1 MDDDERRA
9 ARDDL
14 LGIYLNDHRAGAAFG
29 VSLARRSARS
39 NAGTPLGDFLEHL
52 SAEIGEDRDAL
63 EKVMADVGVDVDRL
77 KVVAAEAAERLARL
91 KLNGRLLGYS
101 DLSRLVELEG
111 LCAGVGAKGSMWR
124 ALRLLADRDDRLS
137 MTELDRLVERASSQR
152 ERLEH
157 HRLEAAARALGR
169 GDAEA
174 SAS

>member
-1 MDDDERRA
+1 MNDERRA

-29 VSLARRSARS
+29 LSLARRSARS
-39 NAGTPLGDFLEHL
+39 NDGTPLGDVLEHL
-52 SAEIGEDRDAL
+52 AAEIAEDRDVL
-63 EKVMADVGVDVDRL
+63 EAVMADVGVAIDRL

-111 LCAGVGAKGSMWR
+111 LCAGVEAKGSMWR
-124 ALRLLADRDDRLS
+124 ALRLLADHDDRFS
-137 MTELDRLVERASSQR
+137 ATELDRLVERASSQR
-152 ERLEH
+152 DLLEH
-157 HRLEAAARALGR
+157 HRLQAAARALRR
-169 GDAEA
+169 GGAEA